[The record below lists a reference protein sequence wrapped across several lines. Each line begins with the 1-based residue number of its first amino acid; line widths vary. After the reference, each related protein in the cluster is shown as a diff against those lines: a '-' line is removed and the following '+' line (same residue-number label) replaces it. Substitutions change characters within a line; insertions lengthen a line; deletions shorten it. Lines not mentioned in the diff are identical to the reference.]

1 MLAIRDEKGVAL
13 ILVVALLGV
22 LSVLAAAMV
31 SLGRYETKF
40 LVKERLSD
48 AALYIADGGVEYA
61 INKLQKDSS
70 YRGPTADFIGSRGE
84 FHVSVS
90 TQGQPANHY
99 EITSIGYVPDAA
111 SFRAKRVVRSV
122 VSLSEQILS
131 VFGYA
136 IASQGDITLQDNAI
150 VNSDDPEGEGD
161 VYSGGNILLEDN
173 AIIDGDALATETI
186 TTQENSTIT
195 GEQNEGVDPLD
206 FPEIDTASY
215 ISEAQ
220 AGGTYSGDYV
230 VTSDQDLGPLYIDG
244 NLVIRGNRQVTL
256 TGTVFVTGS
265 VTLDEAPETHSITGS
280 ETLIAQGNITMQ
292 GDAGDAGSQIPSVIS
307 VHGNVTLQGK
317 ILTQG
322 TVIYAPEG
330 TVTIEGNP
338 DVNGVVVGQTVV
350 VLGSATVTRR
360 VDLTGYVL
368 PGSGSSTV
376 SVVSWEES

>member
-22 LSVLAAAMV
+22 LSVLAVAMV

-61 INKLQKDSS
+61 ISELQKDSD

-99 EITSIGYVPDAA
+99 EITSIGYVPNAA

-173 AIIDGDALATETI
+173 AIIDGDTLATETI
-186 TTQENSTIT
+186 TIQENSTIT

-265 VTLDEAPETHSITGS
+265 VTLDETPETHSITGS
-280 ETLIAQGNITMQ
+280 ETLIAQGDITMQ
-292 GDAGDAGSQIPSVIS
+292 GDAGDAGSQIPLVIS